1 MVLYAKDIMKPYT
14 NLFNG
19 NLTAREAAKIMSNDH
34 IGFIIVEKD
43 GKPYGIVTEWDY
55 VNKIVSKDL
64 DPKDVK
70 LCDIMNAPLKSISPN
85 TPTDQVTEI
94 MNKEG
99 IRRLPVVENGKL
111 VGVITSR
118 DILRIFRDYM
128 DNLSDVIARFGVF

>member
-14 NLFNG
+14 NMFDC
-19 NLTAREAAKIMSNDH
+19 NLNAREAAKIMSNDH
-34 IGFIIVEKD
+34 TGFIIVERE

-55 VNKIVSKDL
+55 VNKIVAKDL

-70 LCDIMNAPLKSISPN
+70 LCDIMNAPLISVSPS
-85 TPTDQVTEI
+85 TPTDQVTEL
-94 MNKEG
+94 MNREG
-99 IRRLPVVENGKL
+99 IRRLPVVENEKL
-111 VGVITSR
+111 IGVITSR